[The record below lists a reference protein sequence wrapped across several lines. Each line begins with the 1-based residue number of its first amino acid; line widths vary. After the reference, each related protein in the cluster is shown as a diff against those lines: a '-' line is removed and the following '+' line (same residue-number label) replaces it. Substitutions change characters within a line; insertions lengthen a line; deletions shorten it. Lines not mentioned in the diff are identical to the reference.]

1 MNVTIRIPEDRAA
14 IYQKQAQSRGLT
26 VERWFLELA
35 DQNAPLPSIAH
46 LQEADPKEW
55 ARQFRAWADSHSPDT
70 PVLSEDAMSREKHLP
85 GPGVKGCWSTRASR
99 S

>member
-26 VERWFLELA
+26 VERSFLELA
-35 DQNAPLPSIAH
+35 GQNAPVPSIAH

-70 PVLSEDAMSREKHLP
+70 PVLSDDAISRENIYP
-85 GPGVKGCWSTRASR
+85 DPV
-99 S
+99 

>member
-1 MNVTIRIPEDRAA
+1 
-14 IYQKQAQSRGLT
+14 

-35 DQNAPLPSIAH
+35 SQNAPLLSIAH

-70 PVLSEDAMSREKHLP
+70 PVLSGDAMSRENIYP
-85 GPGVKGCWSTRASR
+85 DPV
-99 S
+99 

>member
-1 MNVTIRIPEDRAA
+1 VNVTIQIPEGRAA

-35 DQNAPLPSIAH
+35 DQNAPVPSISH

-70 PVLSEDAMSREKHLP
+70 PVLSDDAMSRENIYP
-85 GPGVKGCWSTRASR
+85 DPV
-99 S
+99 